1 MSTGSLQI
9 NFGLIEPTILAIYIL
24 AAILLITIYRKTDAE
39 WWTPFV
45 HGILFL
51 IVTII
56 AGACGLSD
64 KYAIPAV
71 LITVSTV
78 VGYYFFSISAYV
90 FNVVRRSMRLNRI
103 WSAIP
108 RDQRRRKP
116 HWPWTSFNEGWYETA
131 HSNLCVMLERAQ
143 ITEGL
148 TLFAELIEEHL
159 ITLSRKRS
167 QCSFKDEYDI
177 LRDGDWPKHAKY
189 FIKAVAIPALEAH
202 GLAVLPPLKAMLELM
217 NDIVPATA
225 PLDDQQSEAQL
236 HEHSTGPDYEN
247 YVARILEEAD
257 WQVSMTPATGDHGAD
272 IIATKGTFRAAL
284 QCKYYSQ
291 PVGNGSVQ
299 EAYSAKGFYR
309 CDVGA
314 VVSNASFTKA
324 ARTAATSLN
333 VPLLHHDD
341 LVEALEKLRMPAQ
354 GLA

>member
-1 MSTGSLQI
+1 MMMSTGSLQI
-9 NFGLIEPTILAIYIL
+9 NLGLFEPTLLALYVL
-24 AAILLITIYRKTDAE
+24 AAILLIALYRKTDAQ

-45 HGILFL
+45 HGIFFA

-56 AGACGLSD
+56 AGACGVSD
-64 KYAIPAV
+64 KYTNPA
-71 LITVSTV
+71 LFITLCTV
-78 VGYYFFSISAYV
+78 VGYYVFSISAYV
-90 FNVVRRSMRLNRI
+90 FNVVRRSMRMNRL

-116 HWPWTSFNEGWYETA
+116 HWPWTPFNEAWYDTA
-131 HSNLCVMLERAQ
+131 HSTLGEMLQNAQ

-148 TLFAELIEEHL
+148 ALLEELTEEHL
-159 ITLSRKRS
+159 ITLSRKRI
-167 QCSFKDEYDI
+167 QCAYKDEYEI

-189 FIKAVAIPALEAH
+189 FIKAVAIPAMEAH
-202 GLAVLPPLKAMLELM
+202 GLTVHPPLKAMLELL

-225 PLDDQQSEAQL
+225 SLDDQTTETQL
-236 HEHSTGPDYEN
+236 HEHSTGSDYEMH
-247 YVARILEEAD
+247 VARILEEAD
-257 WQVSMTPATGDHGAD
+257 WQAKMTPVTGDHGAD
-272 IIATKGTFRAAL
+272 IIAIKGSFQAAI

-341 LVEALEKLRMPAQ
+341 LVETLEKLRMHA
-354 GLA
+354 LT

>member
-1 MSTGSLQI
+1 MSTSSLQI
-9 NFGLIEPTILAIYIL
+9 NFGPNEPTIFAIYIL
-24 AAILLITIYRKTDAE
+24 AAILLIAIYRKIYAE

-45 HGILFL
+45 HGIFAA
-51 IVTII
+51 ISIII
-56 AGACGLSD
+56 ASACGLSE
-64 KYAIPAV
+64 KYTIPAII
-71 LITVSTV
+71 ITISTA
-78 VGYYFFSISAYV
+78 VGYYLFSISAYAL
-90 FNVVRRSMRLNRI
+90 NVVRRSMRLNRL

-108 RDQRRRKP
+108 RDQRRKKP
-116 HWPWTSFNEGWYETA
+116 HWPWTAFNEDWYETA
-131 HSNLCVMLERAQ
+131 HSNLGVMVERSQ
-143 ITEGL
+143 IVEGL
-148 TLFAELIEEHL
+148 TLVADLTEEHL
-159 ITLSRKRS
+159 ITLTRKRS
-167 QCSFKDEYDI
+167 QFAYKDEYDI

-189 FIKAVAIPALEAH
+189 FIKEVALPALEAH
-202 GLAVLPPLKAMLELM
+202 GLTVKPPLKAMLDLI
-217 NDIVPATA
+217 NDIVPATT
-225 PLDDQQSEAQL
+225 PLDGQSNEVVL
-236 HEHSTGPDYEN
+236 NEHTSGTDYEIF
-247 YVARILEEAD
+247 VARILGEAD

-324 ARTAATSLN
+324 ARTAATSLH

-354 GLA
+354 GLP